1 MALEASAQHFM
12 PRSSRNQKNHVFSV
26 TNCSLQ
32 SLRYRQPR
40 GRLREFRMLSR
51 EWQDVMRSLPDG
63 GFVPASIRP
72 RERILRPAS
81 AKHRKLRVAGR
92 GGRRPYRPSRMPRQ
106 VQLTNR
112 ANGGE
117 RMRTQAGARRP
128 VRRINVSAWLLLTP
142 GLLSVL
148 LLAIVP
154 VMLVARNSFAESDVY
169 GAVIG
174 GFTLEH
180 YVTLTDT
187 VYAKT
192 IGYIVSNYIVAQTPQ
207 RQSLLLLLLIV
218 PFWTDFLV
226 RTFAWITLLGRGGP
240 LLSFFNLFGLDLDSL
255 VPSQTAVMLALIY
268 AFLPTA
274 VFPIYASMRGIDP
287 SLREAA
293 TDLGAGWWQTHG
305 RVIAPISLPGI
316 IGAVLLT
323 FVPTLGVFVIPVLL
337 GGGKELLVGNL
348 IVTLYTEFRN
358 QPMGAALSMVVFALM
373 RISLAIAALLLQLR
387 KRRVA

>member
-1 MALEASAQHFM
+1 
-12 PRSSRNQKNHVFSV
+12 
-26 TNCSLQ
+26 
-32 SLRYRQPR
+32 
-40 GRLREFRMLSR
+40 
-51 EWQDVMRSLPDG
+51 
-63 GFVPASIRP
+63 
-72 RERILRPAS
+72 
-81 AKHRKLRVAGR
+81 
-92 GGRRPYRPSRMPRQ
+92 
-106 VQLTNR
+106 
-112 ANGGE
+112 
-117 RMRTQAGARRP
+117 MRTQAGARRP

-192 IGYIVSNYIVAQTPQ
+192 IGYSLGMATITTVFCLTLGYIVSNYIVAQTPQ

-373 RISLAIAALLLQLR
+373 LISLAIAALLLQLR

>member
-1 MALEASAQHFM
+1 M
-12 PRSSRNQKNHVFSV
+12 
-26 TNCSLQ
+26 
-32 SLRYRQPR
+32 
-40 GRLREFRMLSR
+40 
-51 EWQDVMRSLPDG
+51 
-63 GFVPASIRP
+63 
-72 RERILRPAS
+72 RERTGEKRPH
-81 AKHRKLRVAGR
+81 K
-92 GGRRPYRPSRMPRQ
+92 
-106 VQLTNR
+106 
-112 ANGGE
+112 
-117 RMRTQAGARRP
+117 
-128 VRRINVSAWLLLTP
+128 RINTSAWLLLTP

-154 VMLVARNSFAESDVY
+154 VILVARNSVAESDVY

-180 YVTLTDT
+180 YITLADP

-192 IGYIVSNYIVAQTPQ
+192 IGYSLGMAALTTVFCLTLGYIVSNYIVAQTPQ

-226 RTFAWITLLGRGGP
+226 RTFAWITLLGSGGP

-287 SLREAA
+287 ALREAA
-293 TDLGAGWWQTHG
+293 TDLGAGWWQTHA
-305 RVIAPISLPGI
+305 RIIAPMSLPGI

-373 RISLAIAALLLQLR
+373 LISLAVAAILLQLR
-387 KRRVA
+387 KRKVA